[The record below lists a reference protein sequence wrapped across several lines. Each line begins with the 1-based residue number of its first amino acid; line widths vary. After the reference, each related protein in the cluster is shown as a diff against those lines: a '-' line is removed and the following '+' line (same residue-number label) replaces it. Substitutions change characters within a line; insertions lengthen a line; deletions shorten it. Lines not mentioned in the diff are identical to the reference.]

1 MTRPQTEQQLEN
13 ALLKQLGVLG
23 YKSVTIADEKVLVA
37 NLKTQLEKH
46 NQASLQK
53 HNKTTFTDKEFAKVL
68 NLLNKGSIFDRAGI
82 LRGEQHIISDEDK
95 PIYFNLL
102 NQIEWCKNEFQVVNQ
117 ITQTGEHHN
126 RYDVTIL
133 INGLPLVHIE
143 LKKKGVEM
151 GQAFHQINRYKSHS
165 FGSGY
170 ALFNYTQL
178 FIISNGVNTKYYA
191 NNREIN
197 SEQTFYWAD
206 EENNK
211 ISNLSDFS
219 DIFLEP
225 CHLSKMIS
233 KYIVLASTNKQL
245 MVLRP
250 YQYYAAEKIYNQV
263 KNTNKNGY
271 IWHTTGSGK
280 TLTSFKAS
288 QLLMNIPE
296 VYKVVFVVDRR
307 DLDTQTIQ
315 EFNNFKEGSVDSTTN
330 TKSLMN
336 QFVDGSTKLMVTT
349 IQKLNNAITRDR
361 YTQRM
366 ESLKDKKVVFIFDE
380 CHRSQFGETHG
391 RIVKYFN
398 NHQMFGFTGTPIFA
412 ENAVKNQLGKR
423 TTKELFGDCLHKY
436 VITDAI
442 RDTNVLKFAV
452 EYVGK
457 YTQKNTSSLNFAD
470 VEVEGIDKK
479 EIYDSAE
486 RLEKITDYIIA
497 NHSSKTGKK
506 QNSKD
511 YFTAMFAVSSVDTL
525 TKYYDLFKQKDHNLK
540 IATIF
545 SYSVNEENDDGDK
558 PTTFDDDMF
567 AVSNK
572 SEFKY
577 SRDKLEEYLADYKEM
592 FGVEYTT
599 KDSQSYYNYYRDI
612 ARRVKNKEIDIL
624 LVVNM
629 FLTGFDSKP
638 LNTLYVDKNLK
649 HHGLI
654 QAFSRTNR
662 ILNKNKS
669 HGNIVVFRN
678 LKKATDE
685 AVALFSNKDANE
697 IIFMQPYEEYLNNFG
712 TAYDRLQKIAPTV
725 DSVDDLLTEEDEAE
739 FVKSFRAILRVQNI
753 LSSFSDF
760 SFSDIDMTHQEFND
774 YKSKY
779 LDLYEK
785 VKRDNNANPDSALDD
800 IDFEIELMHRDV
812 IDVTYIINLL
822 SLLVDAKGNNFEV
835 KKKQISDMLS
845 GDVNLRSKKKLIEQF
860 IEDNLIHITNS
871 EDVPEAFDTYWS
883 EQKIKSFQSICD
895 DENLDKQKIEAI
907 VEEYLYSG
915 QVPEMDSKVADA
927 INTKLK
933 LKEKVITKDRVI
945 DRIMGFLNTFFEGL
959 AA

>member
-13 ALLKQLGVLG
+13 ALLKQLGGLG
-23 YKSVTIADEKVLVA
+23 YKSVSIADEKALVA
-37 NLKTQLEKH
+37 NLKIQLENH
-46 NQASLQK
+46 NQLSLQK
-53 HNKTTFTDKEFAKVL
+53 HKKTTFSEKEFAKVL
-68 NLLNKGSIFDRAGI
+68 NLLNKGSIFDRASI
-82 LRGEQHIISDEDK
+82 LRGEQHIISDEGK

-211 ISNLSDFS
+211 ISNLSEFS

-233 KYIVLASTNKQL
+233 KYIVLASTTKQL

-361 YTQRM
+361 YTQKM
-366 ESLKDKKVVFIFDE
+366 EALKDKKVVFIFDE
-380 CHRSQFGETHG
+380 CHRSQFGETHV

-479 EIYDSAE
+479 EIYDSTE

-506 QNSKD
+506 ENSKD
-511 YFTAMFAVSSVDTL
+511 HFTAMFAVSSVDTL

-545 SYSVNEENDDGDK
+545 SYSVNEENDDGDR

-760 SFSDIDMTHQEFND
+760 SFSDLDMTQQEFND

-785 VKRDNNANPDSALDD
+785 VKRDNNANPDSALED

-845 GDVNLRSKKKLIEQF
+845 GDVNLRSKKDLIEQF

-883 EQKIKSFQSICD
+883 EQKIKSFQSR
-895 DENLDKQKIEAI
+895 
-907 VEEYLYSG
+907 
-915 QVPEMDSKVADA
+915 
-927 INTKLK
+927 T
-933 LKEKVITKDRVI
+933 
-945 DRIMGFLNTFFEGL
+945 
-959 AA
+959 

>member
-13 ALLKQLGVLG
+13 ALLRQLGGLG
-23 YKSVTIADEKVLVA
+23 YKSITIADEKALVA

-46 NQASLQK
+46 NQSSLQK
-53 HNKTTFTDKEFAKVL
+53 HNKTTFSEKEFAKVL
-68 NLLNKGSIFDRAGI
+68 NILNKGSIFDRAGI
-82 LRGEQHIISDEDK
+82 LRGEQHIISDEGK

-211 ISNLSDFS
+211 ISNLSEFS

-233 KYIVLASTNKQL
+233 KYIVLASTTKQL

-361 YTQRM
+361 YTQKM

-391 RIVKYFN
+391 RIVKYFK

-479 EIYDSAE
+479 EIYDSPE

-506 QNSKD
+506 ENSKD
-511 YFTAMFAVSSVDTL
+511 HFTAMFAVSSVDTL
-525 TKYYDLFKQKDHNLK
+525 TKYYDLFKQKDHKLK

-545 SYSVNEENDDGDK
+545 SYSVNEENDDGDR

-572 SEFKY
+572 PEFKY

-624 LVVNM
+624 IVVNM

-685 AVALFSNKDANE
+685 AIALFSNPNAE
-697 IIFMQPYEEYLNNFG
+697 ETIFMQPYDEYLKNFG
-712 TAYDRLQKIAPTV
+712 TAYSRLKNIAPTV

-753 LSSFSDF
+753 LSSFSEFTFDAL
-760 SFSDIDMTHQEFND
+760 DMTHQEFNS

-785 VKRDNNANPDSALDD
+785 VKRDNNANPDSALED

-845 GDVNLRSKKKLIEQF
+845 GDINLRSKKELIEQF

-915 QVPEMDSKVADA
+915 QVPEMDSKVSDA
-927 INTKLK
+927 INTKLM
-933 LKEKVITKDRVI
+933 LKEKILTKDRVI
-945 DRIMGFLNTFFEGL
+945 DRIMVFVNTFFEGL